1 SIFMDCGTHFSFQ
14 LSKMGSY
21 QITPEN
27 ERAVQNHPGFHNIFI
42 NVFQNSIKLPFFDF
56 SMLI

>member
-1 SIFMDCGTHFSFQ
+1 MCLLCKNHF
-14 LSKMGSY
+14 LTYISY